1 MVTGDGCCREMRH
14 QHVSTRCT
22 KPMFTAGECLFT
34 GGESLRTVKIIGQ
47 FVTAHSSIRHPSP
60 QSVTS

>member
-1 MVTGDGCCREMRH
+1 MVTGDGWSREVRH

-22 KPMFTAGECLFT
+22 QPMFTAGEYLFT
-34 GGESLRTVKIIGQ
+34 GGESLRTAKIIDQ

-60 QSVTS
+60 LSVTS

>member
-1 MVTGDGCCREMRH
+1 MVTGDGCCLEVRH
-14 QHVSTRCT
+14 QYVSTRSIQ
-22 KPMFTAGECLFT
+22 PMFTAGECLFT

>member
-1 MVTGDGCCREMRH
+1 MVTGAGYCLEVRH
-14 QHVSTRCT
+14 QYVSTRST